1 MTTNTLAIIGG
12 TGLSELT
19 GLIIARKEEVETPF
33 GLPSAPLV
41 HGTLFNHPVVFLA
54 RHGETHEIPP
64 HQINYRGNLWAL
76 KACGVQNTLAVTAVG
91 GIHTEITPT
100 RLIFPDQIIDY
111 TYSRAQTFY
120 DGSDNTVTHID
131 FTYPYCESLR
141 KHLIQAASKAGL
153 DAYESG
159 TYAALQGPRLE
170 TAAEIDRLER
180 DGCDMVGMTGMPEAS
195 LAKELGLCYA
205 TCAICANF
213 AAGRGGDQLNLEEMY
228 RTLEVGMK
236 KFRRLLR
243 ELMKLI

>member
-1 MTTNTLAIIGG
+1 MSPNTLAIIGG
-12 TGLSELT
+12 TGLSELA
-19 GLIIARKEEVETPF
+19 GLIVARREEVETPF

-54 RHGETHEIPP
+54 RHGEHHEIPP

-76 KACGVQNTLAVTAVG
+76 KACGVQDTLAVAAVG

-120 DGSDNTVTHID
+120 DGGDNTVTHID

-141 KHLIQAASKAGL
+141 KHLIKAAGKAGL

-159 TYAALQGPRLE
+159 TYAVLQGPRLE

-213 AAGRGGDQLNLEEMY
+213 AAGRGGDQLNLEQMH
-228 RTLEVGMK
+228 RTLEVGMA
-236 KFRRLLR
+236 KFRRLLQ
-243 ELMKLI
+243 EFMKLI